1 MSQERQTGLRGR
13 SRLSAREGSAKQRR
27 NSALPTT
34 ADDFAPPL
42 MLDADSRIT
51 LKPMPKIDLADK
63 SFKNLTQVVTKLIT
77 ALQDAGLMEK

>member
-1 MSQERQTGLRGR
+1 
-13 SRLSAREGSAKQRR
+13 
-27 NSALPTT
+27 
-34 ADDFAPPL
+34 